1 MLRNTTRAFAMMALS
16 VPAVLGLAGVAEAQD
31 KFKLGM
37 AVGGNTC
44 CEWMKAQGDVAR
56 AIAEQNGWDYVPHVL
71 LGQFFR
77 NSAWRKNIRGV
88 IGMPEMVGFWNMEK
102 VG

>member
-44 CEWMKAQGDVAR
+44 CEWMKV
-56 AIAEQNGWDYVPHVL
+56 
-71 LGQFFR
+71 
-77 NSAWRKNIRGV
+77 
-88 IGMPEMVGFWNMEK
+88 
-102 VG
+102 